1 MKKHLKLRA
10 LGITAVLLAAAIPVP
25 VLASGFY
32 LPWWG
37 EALAFVLLTPA
48 GWLCAVLV
56 VVAVLALAW
65 KLIRKG
71 SHD

>member
-10 LGITAVLLAAAIPVP
+10 LGIAFVVLAAAAPVP
-25 VLASGFY
+25 ALASGFY
-32 LPWWG
+32 MPWWG

>member
-1 MKKHLKLRA
+1 MRKHLKIRA
-10 LGITAVLLAAAIPVP
+10 LGIAFVVLAAVIPAP

-37 EALAFVLLTPA
+37 EALAFLVLTPV

-56 VVAVLALAW
+56 VVAVMGVAW
-65 KLIRKG
+65 GLMRRG
-71 SHD
+71 PHD